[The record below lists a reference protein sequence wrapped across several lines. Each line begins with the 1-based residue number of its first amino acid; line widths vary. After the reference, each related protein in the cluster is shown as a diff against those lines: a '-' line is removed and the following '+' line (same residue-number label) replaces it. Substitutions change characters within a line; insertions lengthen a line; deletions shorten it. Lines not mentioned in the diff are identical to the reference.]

1 LIKILKFS
9 AYRYGYLFIAAAWLY
24 TVSFLFTNY
33 FSFDSSPDKVAT
45 VLRKYISKQEKH
57 FDDLLRDSLLIQRTI
72 TNKPSAVKI
81 HLWKDDIGIF
91 TYVINENG
99 SPEEIYWNTNI
110 MAVQN
115 EDLKRPDG
123 NYPVSYQNSYFELLK
138 RTIQKNNHDYLILGL
153 IPIHWAYSIENEN
166 VQSRFAAYP
175 QLEKSYTISVYNN
188 GTPILNGAG
197 EKLFFLQSKTNAL
210 LNDQPGYAS
219 IVLRVV
225 AIIIL
230 MIFINSLATE
240 LAQQI
245 NFFTGFFFLLTVV
258 IFFRTLTYFFHFPFD
273 YSTLDLFDPRV
284 YASSI
289 LHPSLGDL
297 MINAILVYWFVSFVK
312 YNFNKLNNIDFKLPE
327 VAKKIIGIVSL
338 SIIPLLTIKV
348 ASSLTSLVK
357 DSSET
362 KISFNVTNFF
372 SMNIYTIVSFIIICF
387 IILSFFYVSQFL
399 VKLSM
404 LAGLTMYWRIIILVS
419 FAFLFLTFKI
429 GGTNDTVLNFA
440 LIAWLLIF
448 YVSLNFR
455 LDDIDLTFF
464 QSSSFMP
471 WSIFL
476 MASVSAFLIYQN
488 KSLEQDKRITIAEK
502 ITTESDP
509 ANETMLRI
517 ALTRFSGFISVNN
530 FSNFYS
536 ENENK
541 ELKNNIVNGN
551 LQGYLKNYNTRVYTF
566 DPVYRPLFNDDS
578 SSFNVIKS
586 IIMNQGR
593 FTTVPDLYYYENAAD
608 KFGYIYEKDMYA
620 DDSIPLGYIFLIIR
634 PKVYKEE
641 EGEEL
646 TPQLFKQLVSDV
658 SNLGPDYALAIYQN
672 NRLIKSTSN
681 YSFHDAIADRELP
694 KFEHEFRDDKDYSEL
709 WYKAAGNKIIVIAR
723 KNNWFP
729 ESVTFFAYL
738 FGLLVL
744 LVLVQHFG
752 HLILKTHFK
761 WEKIKKVFRFNIRT
775 QIQVII
781 VTVSVISFVVI
792 GIATISFFIIRFHRN
807 NDEKLRNT
815 AQILVN
821 ETERFNKDHGVS
833 DDMFNSWDINDLKK
847 RILEIA
853 ETHSTDINFFDAAG
867 NLRITSQPYIYDNGI
882 LSNKMNPAAYYDMH
896 YNHTTQYIQSEGV
909 VGYSYLSIYVPVKND
924 SGDLLAY
931 LNVPYIHSQSELNL
945 EISNFLVTLINLN
958 ALIFILAGAIAIW
971 ITRRITSS
979 FTLIGNKMKAVNFG
993 TVNEE
998 IEWKKDDEL
1007 GELVSEYNKMVKKL
1021 AESARALARSER
1033 EGAWREM
1040 ARQVAHE
1047 IKNPLTP
1054 MKLSIQ
1060 YLQRAIHNNAP
1071 NVKDLSRQV
1080 ANTLVEQIDQLSKI
1094 AGDFSQFANIT
1105 NVRKEVFDL
1114 SDVLA
1119 TIIQLYRADERI
1131 NIVWRKEEGTYMIE
1145 ADRTQI
1151 HRLFT
1156 NLIKNAIEAYEGN
1169 EIVRIVVRQ
1178 FKSDNEAIVSVE
1190 DKGIGI
1196 PEVMQPKIFAP
1207 NFTTKS
1213 SGTGLGLAI
1222 CKGIV
1227 EKANGNIWFETKE
1240 DVGSKFFVSF
1250 PLV

>member
-1 LIKILKFS
+1 MIKILKTS
-9 AYRYGYLFIAAAWLY
+9 AYKYGYLFIAAAWLY

-33 FSFDSSPDKVAT
+33 FSFDSSPVKVAS
-45 VLRKYISKQEKH
+45 VLKKYISRQEQH
-57 FDDLLRDSLLIQRTI
+57 FDELLKDSLLIQGII
-72 TNKPSAVKI
+72 TNRPSTAKTQ
-81 HLWKDDIGIF
+81 LWKDDIGIF
-91 TYVINENG
+91 AYTINEPG
-99 SPEEIYWNTNI
+99 SPEELYWNTNI
-110 MAVQN
+110 MSVGN
-115 EDLKRPDG
+115 EDLTRPDG
-123 NYPVSYQNSYFELLK
+123 HYAVSYQNSFFELLK
-138 RTIQKNNHDYLILGL
+138 KTVQKNNHEYIILGL
-153 IPIHWAYSIENEN
+153 IPIHWAYTIENEN

-175 QLEKSYTISVYNN
+175 QLEKSYTISSVNT

-197 EKLFFLQSKTNAL
+197 ETLFFLHSKTSTL
-210 LNDQPGYAS
+210 LNDQPGTAS
-219 IVLRVV
+219 IVLRVI

-240 LAQQI
+240 LAEQI
-245 NFFTGFFFLLTVV
+245 NFFTGFFFLLIIV

-273 YSTLDLFDPRV
+273 YSRLDLFDPRV

-297 MINAILVYWFVSFVK
+297 MINVILLYWFVSFIK
-312 YNFNKLNNIDFKLPE
+312 YNVDKFKNIDFKLPE
-327 VAKKIIGIVSL
+327 VVKKIIGIVSL
-338 SIIPLLTIKV
+338 SIIPLFTIKM
-348 ASSLTSLVK
+348 AGSLTSLVK
-357 DSSET
+357 DSAET

-387 IILSFFYVSQFL
+387 IILCFFYISQFL
-399 VKLSM
+399 VKLSL
-404 LAGLTMYWRIIILVS
+404 LARLTMYWRIIILLS
-419 FAFLFLTFKI
+419 FAFLFLSFKM
-429 GGTNDTVLNFA
+429 GGSNDTVLNFA

-448 YVSLNFR
+448 YVCLNLR
-455 LDDIDLTFF
+455 TDDIALSFF
-464 QSSSFMP
+464 HSSSFMP

-488 KSLEQDKRITIAEK
+488 QSLEQDKRITIAEK

-509 ANETMLRI
+509 ANETILRI
-517 ALTRFSGFISVNN
+517 ALTRFSSFISINS

-536 ENENK
+536 ESENK
-541 ELKNNIVNGN
+541 TLKNNIINN
-551 LQGYLKNYNTRVYTF
+551 NFQGYLKNYYTRIYTF
-566 DPVYRPLFNDDS
+566 DPVYRPLYNDDS
-578 SSFNVIKS
+578 TSFNVIKS

-608 KFGYIYEKDMYA
+608 KFSYIYEKDVYA

-634 PKVYKEE
+634 PRAYKDE
-641 EGEEL
+641 EEL
-646 TPQLFKQLVSDV
+646 TPQLFRQLVNDV
-658 SNLGPDYALAIYQN
+658 SNLGQDYALAIYQN

-681 YSFHDAIADRELP
+681 YSFRDVIASKDLP
-694 KFEHEFRDDKDYSEL
+694 QFEHEFRDNKDYSEL
-709 WYKAAGNKIIVIAR
+709 WYKAAGNKVIIVAR

-738 FGLLVL
+738 FGLLVV
-744 LVLVQHFG
+744 LVLIQHFG

-761 WEKIKKVFRFNIRT
+761 WDKIKKVFRFNIRT

-781 VTVSVISFVVI
+781 VTVSVISFIVI

-807 NDEKLRNT
+807 NDEKLRTT

-821 ETERFNKDHGVS
+821 EIEKLNKDHGVVNNMFTGW
-833 DDMFNSWDINDLKK
+833 DMNDLEK

-853 ETHSTDINFFDAAG
+853 EIHNTDINFFDAAG
-867 NLRITSQPYIYDNGI
+867 NLRITSQRYIYDNGI

-896 YNHTTQYIQSEGV
+896 YNHTTQFIQNEGV
-909 VGYSYLSIYVPVKND
+909 VSYSYLSIYVPVKSD
-924 SGDLLAY
+924 DGRLLAY
-931 LNVPYIHSQSELNL
+931 LNVPYINSQVELNQ

-1114 SDVLA
+1114 SDVVG
-1119 TIIQLYRADERI
+1119 TIIQLYRTDERI
-1131 NIVWRKEEGTYMIE
+1131 NIAWRKEEGTYMIE
-1145 ADRTQI
+1145 ADRTQV

-1169 EIVRIVVRQ
+1169 EKVRIVIRQ
-1178 FKSDNEAIVSVE
+1178 FKNHNEVIVSVE
-1190 DKGIGI
+1190 DKGTGI
-1196 PEVMQPKIFAP
+1196 PEIMQPKIFAP